1 MINIYFHITKGFM
14 GNQFKLT
21 DVIQEPKTIVI
32 GIHAPYHTNIASQ
45 GYFDEFISL
54 AKTNGVTNYH
64 SLFIKLRT
72 VDAGYFLTKGKLE
85 EIQDIVQKEQIERI
99 IISEQLSPQ
108 QERNLEDLFNCTIID
123 RTELILQIFEKS
135 AHTAEGKTQVEMA
148 ALKHRK
154 TRLAGK
160 GIHLGQQRGGFGF
173 YAGPGETAKERE
185 MQYIEGQLLKLQKN
199 LDRLHQVRATQRKQR
214 LQNQVKQICLI
225 GYTNAGKST
234 ILNTLT
240 HSNVLAEDKLFAT
253 LDTTTRELFLNSK
266 KVGVISDTVG
276 FIQNLPHQ
284 LVAAFKSTLHELQYA
299 HLLLH
304 VVDIANPNWEN
315 HIAVTQKTLHE
326 LKVEKPMLFVF
337 NKIDQIENIDNCI
350 GRMALYSPHVMI
362 NAITKDGIKPL
373 IEYLLV
379 WHSK

>member
-1 MINIYFHITKGFM
+1 M
-14 GNQFKLT
+14 GKQFKLA
-21 DVIQEPKTIVI
+21 DVIQEPKTILV
-32 GIHAPYHTNIASQ
+32 GVYAPYHSNIESQ

-54 AKTNGVTNYH
+54 AKTNGIVDYIP
-64 SLFIKLRT
+64 LFIKLRT
-72 VDAGYFLTKGKLE
+72 IDAGYFLTKGKLE
-85 EIQDIVQKEQIERI
+85 EIQEIVQKEQVERI
-99 IISEQLSPQ
+99 IFSEQLSPQ
-108 QERNLEDLFNCTIID
+108 QERNLEDLFDCTIVD

-160 GIHLGQQRGGFGF
+160 GIHFGQQKGGFGF

-185 MQYIEGQLLKLQKN
+185 MQYIEGLLLKLQKN
-199 LDRLHQVRATQRKQR
+199 LDRLHQVRATQRKKR
-214 LQNQVKQICLI
+214 LQNQIKQICLI

-240 HSNVLAEDKLFAT
+240 HSNVLAQDKLFAT
-253 LDTTTRELFLNSK
+253 LDTTTRELFLDSK
-266 KVGVISDTVG
+266 KIGLISDTVG

-304 VVDIANPNWEN
+304 VVDISNPNWEN
-315 HIAVTQKTLHE
+315 HIAVTQKTLHD
-326 LKVEKPMLFVF
+326 LKVEKPMLFVL
-337 NKIDQIENIDNCI
+337 NKTDCVENTANLL
-350 GRMALYSPHVMI
+350 GRMALYNPHVCI
-362 NAITKDGIKPL
+362 NATTKDGIKQL
-373 IEYLLV
+373 VEYLLV
-379 WHSK
+379 WHSKQL

>member
-1 MINIYFHITKGFM
+1 M
-14 GNQFKLT
+14 GKQFKLT
-21 DVIQEPKTIVI
+21 NVIQEPKTVLV
-32 GIHAPYHTNIASQ
+32 GIYAPYQINIESQ

-54 AKTNGVTNYH
+54 AKTNGVTDYIT
-64 SLFIKLRT
+64 LFIKLRT
-72 VDAGYFLTKGKLE
+72 IDAGYFLTKGKLE
-85 EIQDIVQKEQIERI
+85 EIQELVQKEKIERI
-99 IISEQLSPQ
+99 IFSEQLSPQ
-108 QERNLEDLFNCTIID
+108 QERNLEDLFNCTIVD

-160 GIHLGQQRGGFGF
+160 GIHFGQQKGGFGF

-185 MQYIEGQLLKLQKN
+185 MQYIEGLLLKLQKN

-214 LQNQVKQICLI
+214 LQNQIKQVCLI

-240 HSNVLAEDKLFAT
+240 HSNVLAQDKLFAT
-253 LDTTTRELFLNSK
+253 LDTTTRELFLDSK
-266 KVGVISDTVG
+266 KIGIISDTVG

-304 VVDIANPNWEN
+304 VVDVSNPNWEN
-315 HIAVTQKTLHE
+315 HISVTQKTLHE

-337 NKIDQIENIDNCI
+337 NKTDRIENTDNLI
-350 GRMALYSPHVMI
+350 GRMGLYTPHVCI
-362 NAITKDGIKPL
+362 NATTKDGIKPL

-379 WHSK
+379 WHSKQL